1 MNELA
6 RSLGAGADF
15 IAPIAAD
22 ALNSAAV
29 NHPYLRAMSAGDF
42 PNVDLAFKDFALQYG
57 FYSANFMRYVSAVMG
72 NLSQARHKELLLGN
86 LAEEQGD
93 THDLDLPPDVLE
105 SVTGVPHSLLYR
117 RFQEA
122 LGVDPDRFKPT
133 PQCPGQRWSDEFLA
147 LCRTNECVGAGA
159 IGIGTE
165 LIVSK
170 VFQQILDGLKG
181 HSRLTVTQ
189 RVFFDLHTVCDEKHA
204 AEMTSITEDL
214 AIDSVSC
221 DAIEHGVRT
230 AIALRARFWDR
241 LMDRAQSFPA
251 TGTPVREKV
260 PALGH

>member
-1 MNELA
+1 MNEPA
-6 RSLGAGADF
+6 RRLGAGADF
-15 IAPIAAD
+15 IAPIATD
-22 ALNSAAV
+22 ALDSAAV
-29 NHPYLRAMSAGDF
+29 NHPYLRALSEGDF

-72 NLSQARHKELLLGN
+72 NLSNPRHKEMLRGN

-93 THDLDLPPDVLE
+93 THDLELPPDVLE

-122 LGVDPDRFKPT
+122 LGLDPDKFRPT

-165 LIVSK
+165 LIVSRI
-170 VFQQILDGLKG
+170 FQQILDGLKAHG
-181 HSRLTVTQ
+181 KLTITE

-204 AEMTSITEDL
+204 AEMTSISEDL
-214 AIDSVSC
+214 AIDSASC
-221 DAIEHGVRT
+221 EAIEYGVKK

-241 LMDRAQSFPA
+241 LMDRARSFPA
-251 TGTPVREKV
+251 SGTPAREKV
-260 PALGH
+260 PAFGH